1 MTELSRAQGSG
12 LRAQGSGLRAQGSG
26 LRAQGFTLIEVLITL
41 AVAAILLAVAVPSMA
56 AFIKNNRLTVAT
68 NDFVSDLI
76 YARAEAV
83 RRGQRVVLCASN
95 AGGNACAPSGGNWG
109 SGRIVFPAEAEGSIG
124 TDSTLILRASLLDVN
139 GNIAIA
145 PSGFQQSLRIPFR
158 PDGTPVLAGSTASF
172 TVCDD
177 RDGAFGRKIEIL
189 RTGRVLVTSGTQ
201 NCSS

>member
-1 MTELSRAQGSG
+1 MFEYAKPAAEPPRFA
-12 LRAQGSGLRAQGSG
+12 AY
-26 LRAQGFTLIEVLITL
+26 GFTLIELLITL
-41 AVAAILLAVAVPSMA
+41 AVASILLTVAVPSMA
-56 AFIKNNRLTVAT
+56 AFIKNTRLTVAT
-68 NDFVSDLI
+68 NDLVSDLI

-95 AGGNACAPSGGNWG
+95 ASGNACASSGGNWR
-109 SGRIVFPAEAEGSIG
+109 SGRIVFPDGAESSFG
-124 TDSTLILRASLLDVN
+124 TDSTLILRASLLDAN
-139 GNIAIA
+139 GKIAIS
-145 PSGFQQSLRIPFR
+145 PSSGALTNILRIPFR

-177 RDGAFGRKIEIL
+177 RAGALGRKIEIL